1 MKRDLVLAGVGGQG
15 VLSVGAL
22 IARSA
27 LAEGLAVKQGEVH
40 GMAQRGGAVQ
50 AFLRLADRPISSDLV
65 PEATADLVLSM
76 EPLESLRYLRYLAPE
91 GTLVTATE
99 PVRNL
104 PDYPD
109 VDELL
114 ERIASLPRSL
124 LVDAGRLAKE
134 AGSTRAV
141 NVVMVGA
148 VLHLLP
154 IAAAT
159 VEREVRRAFG
169 HHGERMVEVNLRA
182 LAAGRE
188 AVTCLAH

>member
-1 MKRDLVLAGVGGQG
+1 MKRDIVLAGVGGQG
-15 VLSVGAL
+15 VLSVGEL

-27 LAEGLAVKQGEVH
+27 LVEGLAVKQGEVH

-65 PEATADLVLSM
+65 PEATADLILSM
-76 EPLESLRYLRYLAPE
+76 EPLEGLRYLRYLAPD
-91 GTLVTATE
+91 GVVVTATE
-99 PVRNL
+99 PVRNV

-109 VDELL
+109 SEKLL
-114 ERIASLPRSL
+114 ARIAALPHSL
-124 LVDAGRLAKE
+124 LVDARRLAE
-134 AGSTRAV
+134 QAGSTRAV

-159 VEREVRRAFG
+159 VEQQVRRAFG
-169 HHGERMVEVNLRA
+169 RHGERMVEVNLRA

-188 AVTCLAH
+188 AVACLTH